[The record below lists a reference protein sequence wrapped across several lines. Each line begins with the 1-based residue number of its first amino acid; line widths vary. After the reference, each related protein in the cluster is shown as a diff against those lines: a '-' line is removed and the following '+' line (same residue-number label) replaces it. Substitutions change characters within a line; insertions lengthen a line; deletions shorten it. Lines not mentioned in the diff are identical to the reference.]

1 MTKISQFFTSFHT
14 QALSVWPHS
23 SSHRP
28 CGCTGSMECSGRSM
42 GQFWTLASRSLCT
55 PTLSFSVLS
64 ISSPAEGQD
73 KWSETKSAL
82 LPTLRP
88 KVWKKIQPKLVKLP
102 SQISTNHRHMSKPSQ
117 VSRSNQLICRSVNNK
132 CYCCML
138 PRSCDWL
145 ITYNT
150 VAKDN
155 LTMDHIFLFLYSLV
169 IWSCILEYCWRYPV
183 GTLDSVMF
191 FSSLYIFILVGS

>member
-1 MTKISQFFTSFHT
+1 MTKISHFFTSFHT
-14 QALSVWPHS
+14 QALSVWPHG

-28 CGCTGSMECSGRSM
+28 CVCTGSMECSGRSM
-42 GQFWTLASRSLCT
+42 GQFWTRASRSLCT

-64 ISSPAEGQD
+64 IRTCSVN
-73 KWSETKSAL
+73 L
-82 LPTLRP
+82 LKNKTTGAKPNQPCCPLRP
-88 KVWKKIQPKLVKLP
+88 KVWKKIQPKLVKVP

-117 VSRSNQLICRSVNNK
+117 VSRSNQLICRRVNNK

-155 LTMDHIFLFLYSLV
+155 YVSHF
-169 IWSCILEYCWRYPV
+169 PV
-183 GTLDSVMF
+183 PL
-191 FSSLYIFILVGS
+191 